1 MTPLF
6 RKAGADLNDPGPDE
20 IREKK
25 LDAVKTIAERF
36 TYDLGLLIAGHP
48 VELEQY
54 VDNTAARRLR
64 QSVEPFLA
72 SGDAMRPNFGDYGE
86 LRIEGFLLSN
96 EHPIYAYVEFDDQS
110 IRETSSGDLIPTGR
124 RRMLLSLVIDPS
136 ASRVH
141 DYKLQPVA
149 N

>member
-1 MTPLF
+1 MPSLF
-6 RKAGADLNDPGPDE
+6 KKTGGFNDPTPDE

-25 LDAVKTIAERF
+25 LDAVKQLAERF

-54 VDNTAARRLR
+54 VDMAAARRLR
-64 QSVEPFLA
+64 ESVEPFLA

-86 LRIEGFLLSN
+86 LRIEGYLLSS

-110 IRETSSGDLIPTGR
+110 IRETASGDLIPTGR

-136 ASRVH
+136 ARRIH
-141 DYKLQPVA
+141 DYKLQPA
-149 N
+149 NA

>member
-1 MTPLF
+1 MPSLF
-6 RKAGADLNDPGPDE
+6 RKTGGFDDPTPDE

-25 LDAVKTIAERF
+25 LDAVKQIAERF

-54 VDNTAARRLR
+54 VDPGVAGRMRA
-64 QSVEPFLA
+64 SVEPFLA

-86 LRIEGFLLSN
+86 LRIEGYLLSG
-96 EHPIYAYVEFDDQS
+96 EHPIHAYVEFDDQS
-110 IRETSSGDLIPTGR
+110 IRETSNGDLIPAGR

-136 ASRVH
+136 AARIL
-141 DYKLQPVA
+141 DYKLGPA
-149 N
+149 TN